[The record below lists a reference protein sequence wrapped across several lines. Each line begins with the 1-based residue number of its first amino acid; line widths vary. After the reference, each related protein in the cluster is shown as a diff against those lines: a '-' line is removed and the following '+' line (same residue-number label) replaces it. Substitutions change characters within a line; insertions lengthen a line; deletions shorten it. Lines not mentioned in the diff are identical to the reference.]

1 MSLNVF
7 LKKLS
12 DLNVVICRCFFFLV
26 DFLMKIDDEDGM
38 KMRKKMKERDE
49 DGKTNGM

>member
-1 MSLNVF
+1 MF

-12 DLNVVICRCFFFLV
+12 DLNVVICFFFLV